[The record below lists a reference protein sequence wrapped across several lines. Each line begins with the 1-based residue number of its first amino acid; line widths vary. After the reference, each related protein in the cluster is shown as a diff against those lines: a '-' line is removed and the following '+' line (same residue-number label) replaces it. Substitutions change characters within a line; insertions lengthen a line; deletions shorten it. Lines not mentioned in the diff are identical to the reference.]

1 MVEGSQRETILVV
14 DDDSYVRSLVV
25 KILAQRGYTA
35 LPAAD
40 AWQAMDI
47 LQEQPIDLII
57 LDLRMPGPVDG
68 EQLLHALHDHG
79 NKVPI
84 IILSGWV
91 NDEMSLN
98 PPRRGA
104 HGHEKAD
111 RHRHLRCH
119 GGARSG
125 EVLRQAGLVLPGAI
139 PSAHGRRSME
149 WLTES
154 LARFGHLPVHRLI
167 CAGQY

>member
-79 NKVPI
+79 YKVPI

-98 PPRRGA
+98 PP
-104 HGHEKAD
+104 
-111 RHRHLRCH
+111 
-119 GGARSG
+119 
-125 EVLRQAGLVLPGAI
+125 AGVHTVMKKPIDIDTFAATVALVLGK
-139 PSAHGRRSME
+139 SC
-149 WLTES
+149 
-154 LARFGHLPVHRLI
+154 AR
-167 CAGQY
+167 QD